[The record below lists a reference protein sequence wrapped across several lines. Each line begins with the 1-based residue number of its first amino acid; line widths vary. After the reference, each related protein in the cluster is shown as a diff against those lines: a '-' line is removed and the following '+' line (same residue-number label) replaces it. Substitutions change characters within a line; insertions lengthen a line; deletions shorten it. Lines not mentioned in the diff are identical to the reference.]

1 MGGLLFDRREGMS
14 NKPTTLFQEYFTVK
28 DIDKD
33 GKAFDKVSRLH
44 CEGDDVKMTLD
55 INMDIYPVRLND
67 EFRITI
73 ASSLNPGDTS
83 VETGEFNPNIEES
96 ALFKENEYIMFGRVF
111 KHKAEASSSMSSITP
126 RNISIY
132 ASFGGLLMKLEG
144 DPTSL
149 KDILALDANANI
161 YLLLNRTTM

>member
-44 CEGDDVKMTLD
+44 CEGDDVKLTVD

-67 EFRITI
+67 EFRVTI
-73 ASSLNPGDTS
+73 ASTLSPGDS
-83 VETGEFNPNIEES
+83 AETGEFNPHLQES
-96 ALFKENEYIMFGRVF
+96 SLFQENEYIMFGRVF
-111 KHKAEASSSMSSITP
+111 KTKPENP
-126 RNISIY
+126 NIAIY
-132 ASFGGLLMKLEG
+132 ASFGGLLMQLFG
-144 DPTSL
+144 DPANLKEIVSL
-149 KDILALDANANI
+149 DTNANI
-161 YLLLNRTTM
+161 YLLMHKTKDY